1 MATLRERIDM
11 LKGELSPSEMQ
22 QQPTAIK
29 SDTNEVVARLREA
42 MQLETDPIKKQA
54 LQNALKMYLAES
66 QKGLMPNSIES
77 NIAMIQQQTD
87 DAIKV
92 DQQQQEFMKARQDI
106 INEVFTPLAN
116 EGYQEM
122 VNTILTKPMG
132 SEEHNQAVMMMQKM
146 LQSDDP
152 EFDMQDF
159 GLMIQMVSREPR
171 PADLINPEGL
181 PDSPPKRGIGSLQ

>member
-1 MATLRERIDM
+1 MATLEERIQK
-11 LKGELSPSEMQ
+11 LAGEVQ
-22 QQPTAIK
+22 
-29 SDTNEVVARLREA
+29 
-42 MQLETDPIKKQA
+42 
-54 LQNALKMYLAES
+54 
-66 QKGLMPNSIES
+66 PNSIES
-77 NIAMIQQQTD
+77 NIAMIQKQTD

-92 DQQQQEFMKARQDI
+92 DPQQQEFMKARQDI

-159 GLMIQMVSREPR
+159 GLMIQMVSMEPR
-171 PADLINPEGL
+171 PADLINREGL

>member
-1 MATLRERIDM
+1 MATLEERIQK
-11 LKGELSPSEMQ
+11 LAGEVQ
-22 QQPTAIK
+22 
-29 SDTNEVVARLREA
+29 
-42 MQLETDPIKKQA
+42 
-54 LQNALKMYLAES
+54 
-66 QKGLMPNSIES
+66 PNSIES
-77 NIAMIQQQTD
+77 NIAMIQKQTD

-92 DQQQQEFMKARQDI
+92 EPQQQEFMKARQDI

>member
-1 MATLRERIDM
+1 MATLEERIQK
-11 LKGELSPSEMQ
+11 LAGEVQ
-22 QQPTAIK
+22 
-29 SDTNEVVARLREA
+29 
-42 MQLETDPIKKQA
+42 
-54 LQNALKMYLAES
+54 
-66 QKGLMPNSIES
+66 PNSIES
-77 NIAMIQQQTD
+77 NIAMIQKQTD

-92 DQQQQEFMKARQDI
+92 DPQQQEFMKARQDI

-171 PADLINPEGL
+171 PADLINREGL
-181 PDSPPKRGIGSLQ
+181 PDSPPMGIGSLQ

>member
-1 MATLRERIDM
+1 MATLEERIQK
-11 LKGELSPSEMQ
+11 LAGEV
-22 QQPTAIK
+22 QP
-29 SDTNEVVARLREA
+29 D
-42 MQLETDPIKKQA
+42 
-54 LQNALKMYLAES
+54 
-66 QKGLMPNSIES
+66 SIES
-77 NIAMIQQQTD
+77 NIAMIQKQTD

-92 DQQQQEFMKARQDI
+92 EPQQQEFMKARQDI

>member
-1 MATLRERIDM
+1 MATLEERIQK
-11 LKGELSPSEMQ
+11 LAGEVQ
-22 QQPTAIK
+22 
-29 SDTNEVVARLREA
+29 
-42 MQLETDPIKKQA
+42 
-54 LQNALKMYLAES
+54 
-66 QKGLMPNSIES
+66 PNSIES
-77 NIAMIQQQTD
+77 NIAMIQKQTD

-92 DQQQQEFMKARQDI
+92 DPQQQEFMKARQDI

>member
-1 MATLRERIDM
+1 MATLEERIQK
-11 LKGELSPSEMQ
+11 LAGEV
-22 QQPTAIK
+22 QP
-29 SDTNEVVARLREA
+29 D
-42 MQLETDPIKKQA
+42 
-54 LQNALKMYLAES
+54 
-66 QKGLMPNSIES
+66 SIES
-77 NIAMIQQQTD
+77 NIAMIQKQTD

-92 DQQQQEFMKARQDI
+92 DPQQQEFMKARQDI

-152 EFDMQDF
+152 EFNMEDF
-159 GLMIQMVSREPR
+159 SLMIKTVSMEPR
-171 PADLINPEGL
+171 PADLINREGL
-181 PDSPPKRGIGSLQ
+181 PDSPPKAMGIGSLQ